1 MRRST
6 ASRAGSGTTPVAN
19 DACLLREHCAE
30 VQYMCGSERLGAG
43 GHEVHVAMSR
53 AQWLLLIVGTI
64 ESNNIPQL
72 SQTHGTSA
80 GMQFA
85 SQ

>member
-1 MRRST
+1 MIVS
-6 ASRAGSGTTPVAN
+6 
-19 DACLLREHCAE
+19 ACHCSAFAADLR
-30 VQYMCGSERLGAG
+30 ML
-43 GHEVHVAMSR
+43 HVAMSR
-53 AQWLLLIVGTI
+53 ARWLLLIVGTI

-72 SQTHGTSA
+72 SQTHRTSA